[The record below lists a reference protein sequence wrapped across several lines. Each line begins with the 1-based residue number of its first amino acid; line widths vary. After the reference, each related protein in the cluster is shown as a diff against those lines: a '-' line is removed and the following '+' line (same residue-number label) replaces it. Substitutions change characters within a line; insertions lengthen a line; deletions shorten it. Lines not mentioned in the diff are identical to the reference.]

1 MFSSGWL
8 VLTAKY
14 IIHRELVYRLAR
26 NESVTS
32 MSIKAVIFDL
42 DGTIASFNLDY
53 KAVRGD
59 VRSYLMRVGVPAS
72 LLPANESIF
81 EMLKKT
87 ELFMKNSGKPEAIEE
102 FRREALAIAEKYE
115 LEAAK
120 DTSLLPGADETL
132 KVLKQMG
139 LKIGLFTLSS
149 DKAATYILQ
158 RFKLGDFFGV
168 TVPRNR
174 VNYVKPNP
182 EHLETALKVLGVAPA
197 ETLVVGDGN
206 VDMESA
212 RELKAIAVGLPADT
226 SKVDQLMVHG
236 ANYIITSITDLPV
249 LIEKI
254 NKTQKT

>member
-1 MFSSGWL
+1 
-8 VLTAKY
+8 
-14 IIHRELVYRLAR
+14 
-26 NESVTS
+26 VTS
-32 MSIKAVIFDL
+32 ISIKAVIFDL

-59 VRSYLMRVGVPAS
+59 VRSYLMRIGVPAS

-87 ELFMKNSGKPEAIEE
+87 EIFMKNSGKSEAMEE
-102 FRREALAIAEKYE
+102 VRREALSIAEKYE

-132 KVLKQMG
+132 KALKRMG
-139 LKIGLFTLSS
+139 LKVGLFTLSG
-149 DKAATYILQ
+149 DKAASYILQ

-168 TVPRNR
+168 IVPRNK

-182 EHLETALKVLGVAPA
+182 EHLEMALKVLGVAPE
-197 ETLVVGDGN
+197 ETVVVGDGS
-206 VDMESA
+206 VDMQSA
-212 RELKAIAVGLPADT
+212 KELKAVAVGLPTGT
-226 SKVDQLMVHG
+226 STIDQLMRNG

-254 NKTQKT
+254 NNSQKT